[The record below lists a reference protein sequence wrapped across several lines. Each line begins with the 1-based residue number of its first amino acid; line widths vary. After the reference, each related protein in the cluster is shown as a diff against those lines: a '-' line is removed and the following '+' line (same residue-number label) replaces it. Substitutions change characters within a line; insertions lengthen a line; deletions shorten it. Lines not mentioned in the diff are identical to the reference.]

1 MDIQEKLKITRN
13 QIVDLFRKVENGET
27 GKVDD
32 LNKLLK
38 LERSLLGALEP
49 EEAPAEE
56 DGADPV
62 LDRLRVKKRK
72 YTMSP
77 AALEAR
83 RANAQL
89 STGPKTPEGKAASS
103 RNGWRHG
110 MYAESRIL
118 GLGKPCKSTCPK
130 FPCSLV
136 EEGAVEPGGDC
147 SDKEHL
153 VKACQAIEKAL
164 KTGALDDLKDITTL
178 HMAET
183 LQVIG
188 DLQGAILEFGPYM
201 KGEKMDKEGNVIG
214 YELKPNPALLPLSN
228 LIKAFGLTMPEFM
241 ITPAAVE
248 RKKTGEQAAET
259 LADIFRNAGTALQN
273 AKAKREGQ

>member
-1 MDIQEKLKITRN
+1 MDITEKLRITRE
-13 QIVDLFRKVENGET
+13 QIAAIFKKVEAGET
-27 GKVDD
+27 SKVDD

-38 LERSLLGALEP
+38 LERALAGDQEP
-49 EEAPAEE
+49 EEEAE
-56 DGADPV
+56 GDPV
-62 LDRLRVKKRK
+62 LERLKVKKRS
-72 YTMSP
+72 YTLSP

-83 RANAQL
+83 RNNAQL
-89 STGPKTPEGKAASS
+89 STGPKTEEGKKASA
-103 RNGWRHG
+103 RNSWRHG

-136 EEGAVEPGGDC
+136 DEGAVEPGGDC

-153 VKACQAIEKAL
+153 VKACKAIEKAL
-164 KTGALDDLKDITTL
+164 KDGSLDDLKDITTL

-201 KGEKMDKEGNVIG
+201 KSEKMDKDGKVIG

-248 RKKTGEQAAET
+248 RKKSDDKAVET
-259 LADIFRNAGTALQN
+259 IADIFRGAGAALAL
-273 AKAKREGQ
+273 AKEKKEGK

>member
-1 MDIQEKLKITRN
+1 MNITEKLRITRD
-13 QIVDLFRKVENGET
+13 QIAVLFKKVEGGET

-38 LERSLLGALEP
+38 LERTLIGDQEPADEEP
-49 EEAPAEE
+49 EI
-56 DGADPV
+56 DPV
-62 LDRLRVKKRK
+62 LERLKVKKRS
-72 YTMSP
+72 YTLSE
-77 AALEAR
+77 AALAAR
-83 RANAQL
+83 RNNAQL
-89 STGPKTPEGKAASS
+89 STGPKTAEGKASSS
-103 RNGWRHG
+103 RNNWRHG

-130 FPCSLV
+130 FPCSLID
-136 EEGAVEPGGDC
+136 EGAVEPGGDC

-153 VKACQAIEKAL
+153 VKACKAIEKAL
-164 KTGALDDLKDITTL
+164 KDGSLDDLKDITTL

-201 KGEKMDKEGNVIG
+201 KSEKMDKDGKVIG

-248 RKKTGEQAAET
+248 RKKSDDKAVET
-259 LADIFRNAGTALQN
+259 IADIFRGAGAALAL
-273 AKAKREGQ
+273 AKEKKEGK

>member
-1 MDIQEKLKITRN
+1 MEITEQLRITRL
-13 QIVDLFRKVENGET
+13 QIAELFRKIENGDT

-38 LERSLLGALEP
+38 LERSLVGEQEPETEP
-49 EEAPAEE
+49 EE
-56 DGADPV
+56 DPV
-62 LDRLRVKKRK
+62 LERLKVKKRK
-72 YTMSP
+72 YTLSP
-77 AALEAR
+77 AAIAAR
-83 RANAQL
+83 QQNAQL
-89 STGPKTPEGKAASS
+89 STGPRTEAGKAACS
-103 RNGWRHG
+103 RNSWRHG
-110 MYAESRIL
+110 LYSESRIL

-136 EEGAVEPGGDC
+136 EEGAVAPGGDC

-164 KTGALDDLKDITTL
+164 KDGSLDDLKDITTL

-201 KGEKMDKEGNVIG
+201 KSEKMDKDGKVIG

-248 RKKTGEQAAET
+248 RKKTGEQAVET
-259 LADIFRNAGTALQN
+259 LADIFRNAGAALQH
-273 AKAKREGQ
+273 AKEKKEGP

>member
-1 MDIQEKLKITRN
+1 MDIQEKLKITRA
-13 QIVDLFRKVENGET
+13 QITELFKKVEGGDT
-27 GKVDD
+27 GKVED
-32 LNKLLK
+32 LNKLMK
-38 LERSLLGALEP
+38 LERTLVGEQEP
-49 EEAPAEE
+49 EGGAPEE
-56 DGADPV
+56 DPV
-62 LDRLRVKKRK
+62 LERLKVKKRK
-72 YTMSP
+72 YTLSDI
-77 AALEAR
+77 ALAAR
-83 RANAQL
+83 RNNAQL
-89 STGPKTPEGKAASS
+89 STGPKTEAGKAASA
-103 RNGWRHG
+103 RNNWRHG

-136 EEGAVEPGGDC
+136 DEGAVEPGGDC

-153 VKACQAIEKAL
+153 VKACKAIERAL
-164 KTGALDDLKDITTL
+164 KDGSLDDLKDITTL

-201 KGEKMDKEGNVIG
+201 KSEKMDKDGKVIG

-248 RKKTGEQAAET
+248 RKKSDDKAVET
-259 LADIFRNAGTALQN
+259 IADIFRVAGAALAL
-273 AKAKREGQ
+273 AKEKKEGK